1 MFRSRANRYISE
13 QAVRRDDIPAIA
25 ASEDDGG
32 QKPVRS
38 ARLRA
43 AAKAA
48 PAAPRTSVDGGDE
61 QLVAAAR
68 AGDDRALA
76 TLLDK
81 YRGFARSKAH
91 SYFLVGADRE
101 DIIQEGMIGLYKAV
115 RDFNPDMQ
123 TSFRAFAE
131 LCITRQ
137 VITAIKTATRQKH
150 GPLNN
155 YVSFSRPVLTDD
167 EGERCLGDMLPVMA
181 VSDPAD
187 LVISA
192 ERIRALQ
199 EHFDTV
205 LSDLEAEVLRLYVD
219 GKSYQEIAE
228 VLKRHVKSIDNALQ
242 RIKRKLDGHLKAREV
257 ADAG

>member
-1 MFRSRANRYISE
+1 MFTSQDIRYISE
-13 QAVRRDDIPAIA
+13 QVVRRDEIPAP
-25 ASEDDGG
+25 DGG
-32 QKPVRS
+32 PVPVRS
-38 ARLRA
+38 ARMR
-43 AAKAA
+43 
-48 PAAPRTSVDGGDE
+48 
-61 QLVAAAR
+61 AAAR
-68 AGDDRALA
+68 AAAQPRVPVEGGDEDFVRAARDGDDRALA

-81 YRGFARSKAH
+81 YRGFARSKAR

-101 DIIQEGMIGLYKAV
+101 DIVQEGMIGLYKAI
-115 RDFNPDMQ
+115 RDYNPDMQ
-123 TSFRAFAE
+123 TTFRAFAE

-137 VITAIKTATRQKH
+137 IITAIKTATRQKH

-167 EGERCLGDMLPVMA
+167 DGERCLGDMLPVVQ

-228 VLKRHVKSIDNALQ
+228 VLQRHVKSIDNALQ
-242 RIKRKLDGHLKAREV
+242 RIKRKLDTHLRERDL

>member
-1 MFRSRANRYISE
+1 MPQCRLGQAPPEFTDDDLLQLCRDGEVEALNVLLERY
-13 QAVRRDDIPAIA
+13 RWF
-25 ASEDDGG
+25 
-32 QKPVRS
+32 
-38 ARLRA
+38 ART
-43 AAKAA
+43 K
-48 PAAPRTSVDGGDE
+48 
-61 QLVAAAR
+61 AR
-68 AGDDRALA
+68 A
-76 TLLDK
+76 
-81 YRGFARSKAH
+81 
-91 SYFLVGADRE
+91 YFLVGADFD
-101 DIIQEGMIGLYKAV
+101 DIEQEGMIGLFKAV
-115 RDFNPDMQ
+115 RDFRPDRES
-123 TSFRAFAE
+123 SFRAFAE

-137 VITAIKTATRQKH
+137 IITAIKTATRQKH

-167 EGERCLGDMLPVMA
+167 DGERCLGDMLPVLQ

-242 RIKRKLDGHLKAREV
+242 RIKRKLDTHLRARDL